1 MRIVIYGLLVLAY
14 LYLCTWIF
22 NHGQAW
28 IGIVLGVIGVLFAVY
43 KAEKLIKNQSATTKE

>member
-1 MRIVIYGLLVLAY
+1 VKFVIYGLLVLAY

-28 IGIVLGVIGVLFAVY
+28 IGIGLAVVGILFAVY

>member
-1 MRIVIYGLLVLAY
+1 MKYVIYGLLVLGY

-28 IGIVLGVIGVLFAVY
+28 IGIALAIVGILFAVF
-43 KAEKLIKNQSATTKE
+43 KAKKLIKKQSPTNKE

>member
-1 MRIVIYGLLVLAY
+1 MKYVIYGLLVLGY

-28 IGIVLGVIGVLFAVY
+28 IGIGLAIVGILFAVF
-43 KAEKLIKNQSATTKE
+43 KAEKLIKNQSFTNKE